1 MKKQSCLLVGIVV
14 VSIIL
19 GLVIGLNLH
28 HSITTIPSINTQTV
42 NINTQDTGKINI
54 NTATEKELASLDGIG
69 DIKAKTIIEYRSA
82 HLLTCLEDL
91 LNIKGIGKSTIAK
104 IGKEVSF

>member
-1 MKKQSCLLVGIVV
+1 MKKQSCLLVGIVI

-28 HSITTIPSINTQTV
+28 DDVLTVPNINTQTV

-54 NTATEKELASLDGIG
+54 NTATEKELASLEGIG
-69 DIKAKTIIEYRSA
+69 DIKAKAIIKYRTTHKLNS
-82 HLLTCLEDL
+82 LEDL
-91 LNIKGIGKSTIAK
+91 LKIDGIGQVTIAK
-104 IGKEVSF
+104 VGKEVGF